1 MDLEAV
7 KGTIHDMTAMFFAG
21 ADVIWAEQVNTV
33 PVPPYVTLKMGS
45 LDRNALILVDDDG
58 ERYYQCDTTVQIDLY
73 TKGRPVA
80 TGDMAT
86 GNYANTAVSDL
97 MDLFSF
103 LESEEITDRMAG
115 MGISMALMPP
125 IRDLTGLQNDS
136 RYRYRAMAEAS
147 VSFLMEADGAYG
159 MSGMAA
165 VPNSSGGGTEEMAG
179 KPIEPIEQV
188 GIVYGDEEEG

>member
-1 MDLEAV
+1 MDLGAV
-7 KGTIHDMTAMFFAG
+7 KGAIHDMTAMFFAG
-21 ADVIWAEQVNTV
+21 AGVIWAEQVNTV
-33 PVPPYVTLKMGS
+33 PALPYVTLKMGS
-45 LDRNALILVDDDG
+45 LNRNALVLVDDDG

-73 TKGRPVA
+73 TKGRPVT

-97 MDLFSF
+97 MDFFDF

-147 VSFLMEADGAYG
+147 VSFSVEADGVYG
-159 MSGMAA
+159 MSGMAV
-165 VPNSSGGGTEEMAG
+165 VPNDSGGGTVEMAG
-179 KPIEPIEQV
+179 KPIEPIGQV